1 MKKSITVLV
10 LLAVGLM
17 HAQAFKGKG
26 DVKFDVGANFQEG
39 GSGILFLLIWTL
51 EKTCHMGLLLL
62 ICYRFLM
69 MI

>member
-1 MKKSITVLV
+1 
-10 LLAVGLM
+10 M

-39 GSGILFLLIWTL
+39 GSGIRVSADFGL

-62 ICYRFLM
+62 FVIGF
-69 MI
+69 